1 MINLLTTGKEAI
13 DKILTHITELVKERT
28 EQGKEI
34 PEVIH
39 VYASNETLRN
49 MAEDAFKLKDRD
61 ALRHFTY
68 SIEGYKTVLYFV
80 PCEFLPFGQI
90 DYSFF

>member
-28 EQGKEI
+28 EQGKEV

-39 VYASNETLRN
+39 VYASNETLCN
-49 MAEDAFKLKDRD
+49 MARGVFKFQDKYT
-61 ALRHFTY
+61 LRHFTY

-80 PCEFLPFGQI
+80 PCEFLPFGYI